1 MAGRQTL
8 AVHFR
13 EVPVE
18 RKLTVLSRGVL
29 KVEVM
34 IEKCIKTMIL

>member
-1 MAGRQTL
+1 MAGRPIL

-29 KVEVM
+29 KVGVVVS
-34 IEKCIKTMIL
+34 